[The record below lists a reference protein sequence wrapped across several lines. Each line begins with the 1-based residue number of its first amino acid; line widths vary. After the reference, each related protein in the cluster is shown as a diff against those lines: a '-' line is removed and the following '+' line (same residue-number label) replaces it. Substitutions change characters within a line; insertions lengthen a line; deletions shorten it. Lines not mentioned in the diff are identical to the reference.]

1 MTAATTTPEKPAL
14 VLHLVSGNEPL
25 LFALDH
31 QDYASLE
38 PKLAQMV
45 QERTVQTIRTKDGSS
60 VTVNFS
66 HVAVAYLDDLQ
77 RKNKVFGLH

>member
-1 MTAATTTPEKPAL
+1 MTEARTTPEKPAL
-14 VLHLVSGNEPL
+14 VLHLVSGHEPL
-25 LFALDH
+25 LFALGD

-45 QERTVQTIRTKDGSS
+45 QERDVQTIRTKNGSS
-60 VTVNFS
+60 VTVNFA

-77 RKNKVFGLH
+77 RNNKVFGLR